1 MIDKEKQNIEWK
13 ETWKEDYLK
22 WICGFA
28 NAQGGKI
35 YIGKNDDGTVTG
47 IANAKKLLED
57 IPNKVRDVLGIIV
70 DVNLYSEE
78 NKDYLEIV
86 TLPSSYPVNY
96 KGEYHYRSGSTKQ
109 LLKGTALTQ
118 FLFEKTGITWD
129 SIPLDNLSADD
140 FWRDSFD
147 IFRKQAILSKRMD
160 EKDLNMTNE
169 QLLDSLGLIKD
180 GKILRAGMMLFH
192 HDIFRKQAILS
203 KRMDEKDLNM
213 TNEQLLDS
221 LGLIKDGKI
230 LRAGMMLFHQNPEKW
245 INGAYIKIGFFESDS
260 EISYMDEIHGSLIS
274 QADKVI
280 DLIFTKYL
288 KANITYE
295 GVTRVETFPFP
306 KIGYFESDSEI
317 SYMDEIHGSL
327 ISQADKVID
336 LIFTKYLKANIT
348 YEGVTRVETYPFPK
362 VAIRE
367 AVYNAIVHKN
377 YATQIPIQISIYK
390 NKLYISN
397 DCILPSGWTVETL
410 MGKHRSKP
418 FNPNIANGFFRAGF
432 IETWG
437 RGIEKIC
444 EACRNYGTALPEYTV
459 YPEDIMIK
467 FEALNTDI
475 NTDTNTDT
483 NTDKDFKAE
492 KLLEY
497 LKENPKATQKE
508 LAEYFNVT
516 KRTIERNM
524 NILKKE
530 KFIERIGNNRSGYWR
545 ILK

>member
-1 MIDKEKQNIEWK
+1 MSDIEKQNIEWK
-13 ETWKEDYLK
+13 ETWKEEYLK

-47 IANAKKLLED
+47 ITNAKKLLED

-109 LLKGTALTQ
+109 LLKGAALTQ

-192 HDIFRKQAILS
+192 
-203 KRMDEKDLNM
+203 
-213 TNEQLLDS
+213 
-221 LGLIKDGKI
+221 
-230 LRAGMMLFHQNPEKW
+230 QNPEKW
-245 INGAYIKIGFFESDS
+245 INGSYIKIGFFESDS

-288 KANITYE
+288 KANISYE
-295 GVTRVETFPFP
+295 GVTR
-306 KIGYFESDSEI
+306 I
-317 SYMDEIHGSL
+317 
-327 ISQADKVID
+327 
-336 LIFTKYLKANIT
+336 
-348 YEGVTRVETYPFPK
+348 ETYPFPK
-362 VAIRE
+362 AAIRE

-390 NKLYISN
+390 DKLYISN

-444 EACRNYGTALPEYTV
+444 EACKNYGTTLPEYTV

-467 FEALNTDI
+467 FEALNTAKNI
-475 NTDTNTDT
+475 AKNIAKNTANSSKNKIEENTPIV
-483 NTDKDFKAE
+483 
-492 KLLEY
+492 LEFLRQY
-497 LKENPKATQKE
+497 PKTTQKNIIENLNISKRTLERIISLLKEDG
-508 LAEYFNVT
+508 Y
-516 KRTIERNM
+516 IERV
-524 NILKKE
+524 
-530 KFIERIGNNRSGYWR
+530 GNNRSGYWK

>member
-1 MIDKEKQNIEWK
+1 MNDKEKQNIEWK

-47 IANAKKLLED
+47 ITNAKKLLED

-109 LLKGTALTQ
+109 LLKGAALTQ

-140 FWRDSFD
+140 FWRDSF
-147 IFRKQAILSKRMD
+147 
-160 EKDLNMTNE
+160 
-169 QLLDSLGLIKD
+169 
-180 GKILRAGMMLFH
+180 
-192 HDIFRKQAILS
+192 DIFRKQAILS

-288 KANITYE
+288 KANISYE
-295 GVTRVETFPFP
+295 GVTR
-306 KIGYFESDSEI
+306 I
-317 SYMDEIHGSL
+317 
-327 ISQADKVID
+327 
-336 LIFTKYLKANIT
+336 
-348 YEGVTRVETYPFPK
+348 ETYPFPK
-362 VAIRE
+362 AAIRE

-390 NKLYISN
+390 DKLYISN

-444 EACRNYGTALPEYTV
+444 EACKNYGTTLPEYTV

-467 FEALNTDI
+467 FEALNTAKNI
-475 NTDTNTDT
+475 AKNIAKNTANSSKNKIEENTPIV
-483 NTDKDFKAE
+483 
-492 KLLEY
+492 LEFLRQY
-497 LKENPKATQKE
+497 PKTTQKNIIENLNISKRTLERIISLLKEDG
-508 LAEYFNVT
+508 Y
-516 KRTIERNM
+516 IERV
-524 NILKKE
+524 
-530 KFIERIGNNRSGYWR
+530 GNNRSGYWKV
-545 ILK
+545 LK

>member
-1 MIDKEKQNIEWK
+1 MNEKEKQNIEWK

-47 IANAKKLLED
+47 IVNAKKLLED

-109 LLKGTALTQ
+109 LLKGAALTQ

-129 SIPLDNLSADD
+129 SIPLDNLSADE
-140 FWRDSFD
+140 FWRDSF
-147 IFRKQAILSKRMD
+147 
-160 EKDLNMTNE
+160 
-169 QLLDSLGLIKD
+169 
-180 GKILRAGMMLFH
+180 
-192 HDIFRKQAILS
+192 DIFRKQAILS

-260 EISYMDEIHGSLIS
+260 EISYMDEVHGSLVS

-288 KANITYE
+288 KANISYE
-295 GVTRVETFPFP
+295 GVTR
-306 KIGYFESDSEI
+306 I
-317 SYMDEIHGSL
+317 
-327 ISQADKVID
+327 
-336 LIFTKYLKANIT
+336 
-348 YEGVTRVETYPFPK
+348 ETYPFPK
-362 VAIRE
+362 AAIRE

-390 NKLYISN
+390 DKLYISN

-444 EACRNYGTALPEYTV
+444 EACKNYGTKLPEYTV

-467 FEALNTDI
+467 FVALNAAKNAAKNAANGSKNKIEENSDTVFNYLNLYPNAKQKDI
-475 NTDTNTDT
+475 MAD
-483 NTDKDFKAE
+483 
-492 KLLEY
+492 LEISRRTLERIISL
-497 LKENPKATQKE
+497 LKENGS
-508 LAEYFNVT
+508 
-516 KRTIERNM
+516 IERV
-524 NILKKE
+524 
-530 KFIERIGNNRSGYWR
+530 GNNRSGYWK

>member
-47 IANAKKLLED
+47 ITNAKKLLED

-70 DVNLYSEE
+70 DVNLYSEK

-192 HDIFRKQAILS
+192 
-203 KRMDEKDLNM
+203 
-213 TNEQLLDS
+213 
-221 LGLIKDGKI
+221 
-230 LRAGMMLFHQNPEKW
+230 QNPEKW
-245 INGAYIKIGFFESDS
+245 INGSYI
-260 EISYMDEIHGSLIS
+260 
-274 QADKVI
+274 
-280 DLIFTKYL
+280 
-288 KANITYE
+288 
-295 GVTRVETFPFP
+295 

-348 YEGVTRVETYPFPK
+348 YEGVTRIETYPFPK
-362 VAIRE
+362 PAIRE

-377 YATQIPIQISIYK
+377 YATQIPIQISVYK
-390 NKLYISN
+390 DKLYISN

-444 EACRNYGTALPEYTV
+444 EACRNYGTTLPEYTV

-475 NTDTNTDT
+475 NTDT
-483 NTDKDFKAE
+483 DFKAE

-497 LKENPKATQKE
+497 LKENPKVTQKG

-530 KFIERIGNNRSGYWR
+530 NLIERVGNNRSGYWK

>member
-47 IANAKKLLED
+47 ITNAKKLLED

-109 LLKGTALTQ
+109 LLKGATLTQ

-129 SIPLDNLSADD
+129 SIPLDNLSTDD
-140 FWRDSFD
+140 FWRDSF
-147 IFRKQAILSKRMD
+147 
-160 EKDLNMTNE
+160 
-169 QLLDSLGLIKD
+169 
-180 GKILRAGMMLFH
+180 
-192 HDIFRKQAILS
+192 DIFRKQAILS

-295 GVTRVETFPFP
+295 GVTRVET
-306 KIGYFESDSEI
+306 
-317 SYMDEIHGSL
+317 
-327 ISQADKVID
+327 
-336 LIFTKYLKANIT
+336 
-348 YEGVTRVETYPFPK
+348 YPFPK
-362 VAIRE
+362 PAIRE

-377 YATQIPIQISIYK
+377 YATQIPIQISVY
-390 NKLYISN
+390 NDKLYISN

-444 EACRNYGTALPEYTV
+444 EACRNYGTKLPEYTV

-467 FEALNTDI
+467 FEALNVAKNVAKNVANGSKNKI
-475 NTDTNTDT
+475 EENTP
-483 NTDKDFKAE
+483 
-492 KLLEY
+492 LVLEFLKQY
-497 LKENPKATQKE
+497 PETTQKNIMENLNISKRTLERIISLLKENS
-508 LAEYFNVT
+508 Y
-516 KRTIERNM
+516 
-524 NILKKE
+524 
-530 KFIERIGNNRSGYWR
+530 IERIGNNRSGYWQ
-545 ILK
+545 ILKKEIK

>member
-47 IANAKKLLED
+47 ITNAKKLLED

-109 LLKGTALTQ
+109 LLKSAALTQ

-192 HDIFRKQAILS
+192 
-203 KRMDEKDLNM
+203 
-213 TNEQLLDS
+213 
-221 LGLIKDGKI
+221 
-230 LRAGMMLFHQNPEKW
+230 QNPEKW
-245 INGAYIKIGFFESDS
+245 INGSYIKIGFFESDS

-288 KANITYE
+288 KANISYE
-295 GVTRVETFPFP
+295 GVTR
-306 KIGYFESDSEI
+306 I
-317 SYMDEIHGSL
+317 
-327 ISQADKVID
+327 
-336 LIFTKYLKANIT
+336 
-348 YEGVTRVETYPFPK
+348 ETYPFPK
-362 VAIRE
+362 AAIRE

-390 NKLYISN
+390 DKLYISN

-444 EACRNYGTALPEYTV
+444 EACKNYGTTLPEYTV

-467 FEALNTDI
+467 FEALNTAKNI
-475 NTDTNTDT
+475 AKNIAKNTANSSKNKIEENTPIV
-483 NTDKDFKAE
+483 
-492 KLLEY
+492 LEFLRQY
-497 LKENPKATQKE
+497 PKTTQKNIIENLNISKRTLERIISLLKEDG
-508 LAEYFNVT
+508 Y
-516 KRTIERNM
+516 IERV
-524 NILKKE
+524 
-530 KFIERIGNNRSGYWR
+530 GNNRSGYWKV
-545 ILK
+545 LK

>member
-1 MIDKEKQNIEWK
+1 MNDKEKQNIEWK
-13 ETWKEDYLK
+13 ETWKEEYLK

-47 IANAKKLLED
+47 ITNAKKLLED

-109 LLKGTALTQ
+109 LLKGAALTQ

-192 HDIFRKQAILS
+192 
-203 KRMDEKDLNM
+203 
-213 TNEQLLDS
+213 
-221 LGLIKDGKI
+221 
-230 LRAGMMLFHQNPEKW
+230 QNPEKW
-245 INGAYIKIGFFESDS
+245 INGSYIKIGFFESDS

-288 KANITYE
+288 KANISYE
-295 GVTRVETFPFP
+295 GVTR
-306 KIGYFESDSEI
+306 I
-317 SYMDEIHGSL
+317 
-327 ISQADKVID
+327 
-336 LIFTKYLKANIT
+336 
-348 YEGVTRVETYPFPK
+348 ETYPFPK
-362 VAIRE
+362 AAIRE

-390 NKLYISN
+390 DKLYISN

-444 EACRNYGTALPEYTV
+444 EACKNYGTTLPEYTV

-467 FEALNTDI
+467 FEALNTAKNI
-475 NTDTNTDT
+475 AKNIAKNTANSSKNKIEENTPIV
-483 NTDKDFKAE
+483 
-492 KLLEY
+492 LEFLRQY
-497 LKENPKATQKE
+497 PKTTQKNIIENLNISKRTLERIISLLKEDG
-508 LAEYFNVT
+508 Y
-516 KRTIERNM
+516 
-524 NILKKE
+524 
-530 KFIERIGNNRSGYWR
+530 IERIGNNRSGYWKV
-545 ILK
+545 LK

>member
-1 MIDKEKQNIEWK
+1 MNEKEKQNIEWK
-13 ETWKEDYLK
+13 ESWKEDYLK

-35 YIGKNDDGTVTG
+35 YIGKSDDGIITG
-47 IANAKKLLED
+47 LVNAKKLLED

-78 NKDYLEIV
+78 NKEYIEIV
-86 TLPSSYPVNY
+86 ILPSSYPVNY
-96 KGEYHYRSGSTKQ
+96 KGEYHYRTGSTKQ

-118 FLFEKTGITWD
+118 FLFEKTGVTWD
-129 SIPLDNLSADD
+129 SIPLDNLSADE

-180 GKILRAGMMLFH
+180 GKILKAGMMLFY
-192 HDIFRKQAILS
+192 
-203 KRMDEKDLNM
+203 
-213 TNEQLLDS
+213 
-221 LGLIKDGKI
+221 
-230 LRAGMMLFHQNPEKW
+230 QNPEKW
-245 INGAYIKIGFFESDS
+245 VNGAYIKIGYFESNS
-260 EISYMDEIHGSLIS
+260 EISYMDEIHGSLIL

-288 KANITYE
+288 KADISYD
-295 GVTRVETFPFP
+295 GVTR
-306 KIGYFESDSEI
+306 I
-317 SYMDEIHGSL
+317 
-327 ISQADKVID
+327 
-336 LIFTKYLKANIT
+336 
-348 YEGVTRVETYPFPK
+348 ETYPFPK
-362 VAIRE
+362 AAIRE
-367 AVYNAIVHKN
+367 AVYNAIAHKN
-377 YATQIPIQISIYK
+377 YATQIPIQISVYK
-390 NKLYISN
+390 DKLYISN

-444 EACRNYGTALPEYTV
+444 EACKNYGTALPKYTI

-467 FEALNTDI
+467 FETLNVANNI
-475 NTDTNTDT
+475 ANNIA
-483 NTDKDFKAE
+483 NNSKNKIE
-492 KLLEY
+492 KNSSIVLNY
-497 LKENPKATQKE
+497 LKKYPTAKQNNIIKDLE
-508 LAEYFNVT
+508 LS
-516 KRTIERNM
+516 KRTLER
-524 NILKKE
+524 IIAFLKEE
-530 KFIERIGNNRSGYWR
+530 KYIERIGNNRSGYWK
-545 ILK
+545 ILKNDIL

>member
-1 MIDKEKQNIEWK
+1 MTDKEKQNIEWK

-169 QLLDSLGLIKD
+169 QLLDSLGLIK
-180 GKILRAGMMLFH
+180 
-192 HDIFRKQAILS
+192 
-203 KRMDEKDLNM
+203 N
-213 TNEQLLDS
+213 
-221 LGLIKDGKI
+221 GKI

-295 GVTRVETFPFP
+295 GVTR
-306 KIGYFESDSEI
+306 I
-317 SYMDEIHGSL
+317 
-327 ISQADKVID
+327 
-336 LIFTKYLKANIT
+336 
-348 YEGVTRVETYPFPK
+348 ETYPFPK
-362 VAIRE
+362 PAIRE

-377 YATQIPIQISIYK
+377 YATQIPIQISVYK
-390 NKLYISN
+390 DKLYISN

-444 EACRNYGTALPEYTV
+444 EACKNYGTTLPEYTV

-467 FEALNTDI
+467 FEALNI
-475 NTDTNTDT
+475 AKNVAKNVANGSKNKIEENTPLVL
-483 NTDKDFKAE
+483 DFLKQYPE
-492 KLLEY
+492 TTQKNIMENLNISKRTLERIISL
-497 LKENPKATQKE
+497 LKENGS
-508 LAEYFNVT
+508 
-516 KRTIERNM
+516 IERV
-524 NILKKE
+524 
-530 KFIERIGNNRSGYWR
+530 GNNRSGYWK

>member
-1 MIDKEKQNIEWK
+1 MNEKEKQNIEWK

-47 IANAKKLLED
+47 ITNAKKLLED

-109 LLKGTALTQ
+109 LLKGAALTQ

-129 SIPLDNLSADD
+129 SIPLDNLSADE

-169 QLLDSLGLIKD
+169 QLLDSLGLIK
-180 GKILRAGMMLFH
+180 
-192 HDIFRKQAILS
+192 
-203 KRMDEKDLNM
+203 N
-213 TNEQLLDS
+213 
-221 LGLIKDGKI
+221 GKI

-245 INGAYIKIGFFESDS
+245 INGSYIKIGFFESDS
-260 EISYMDEIHGSLIS
+260 EISYMDEVHGSLVS

-288 KANITYE
+288 KA
-295 GVTRVETFPFP
+295 
-306 KIGYFESDSEI
+306 DI
-317 SYMDEIHGSL
+317 S
-327 ISQADKVID
+327 
-336 LIFTKYLKANIT
+336 

-362 VAIRE
+362 AAIRE

-390 NKLYISN
+390 DKLYISN

-444 EACRNYGTALPEYTV
+444 EACKNYGTKLPEYTI

-467 FEALNTDI
+467 FVALNADTNANTNTDI
-475 NTDTNTDT
+475 NTDINTNTI
-483 NTDKDFKAE
+483 FKIE

-497 LKENPKATQKE
+497 LKENPKATQKG
-508 LAEYFNVT
+508 LSEYFNVT

-530 KFIERIGNNRSGYWR
+530 KFVERVGNNRSGYWK

>member
-1 MIDKEKQNIEWK
+1 MNDKEKQNIEWK

-109 LLKGTALTQ
+109 LLKGAALTQ

-129 SIPLDNLSADD
+129 SIPLDNLSAND
-140 FWRDSFD
+140 FWRDSF
-147 IFRKQAILSKRMD
+147 
-160 EKDLNMTNE
+160 
-169 QLLDSLGLIKD
+169 
-180 GKILRAGMMLFH
+180 
-192 HDIFRKQAILS
+192 DIFRKQAILS

-306 KIGYFESDSEI
+306 K
-317 SYMDEIHGSL
+317 
-327 ISQADKVID
+327 A
-336 LIFTKYLKANIT
+336 
-348 YEGVTRVETYPFPK
+348 
-362 VAIRE
+362 AIRE

-377 YATQIPIQISIYK
+377 YATQIPIQISVYK
-390 NKLYISN
+390 DKLYISN

-444 EACRNYGTALPEYTV
+444 EALNVAKNIAKNIAKNVANGSKNKIEENTPLVLEFLKQ
-459 YPEDIMIK
+459 YPETTQKNIM
-467 FEALNTDI
+467 ENLNISKRT
-475 NTDTNTDT
+475 
-483 NTDKDFKAE
+483 
-492 KLLEY
+492 LERIISL
-497 LKENPKATQKE
+497 LKENS
-508 LAEYFNVT
+508 Y
-516 KRTIERNM
+516 
-524 NILKKE
+524 
-530 KFIERIGNNRSGYWR
+530 IERIGNNRSGYWQ
-545 ILK
+545 ILKKEIK

>member
-1 MIDKEKQNIEWK
+1 MEQLQE
-13 ETWKEDYLK
+13 L
-22 WICGFA
+22 
-28 NAQGGKI
+28 QMP
-35 YIGKNDDGTVTG
+35 
-47 IANAKKLLED
+47 KKLLED

-109 LLKGTALTQ
+109 LLKGAALTQ

-140 FWRDSFD
+140 FWRDSF
-147 IFRKQAILSKRMD
+147 
-160 EKDLNMTNE
+160 
-169 QLLDSLGLIKD
+169 
-180 GKILRAGMMLFH
+180 
-192 HDIFRKQAILS
+192 DIFRKQAILS

-288 KANITYE
+288 KA
-295 GVTRVETFPFP
+295 
-306 KIGYFESDSEI
+306 D
-317 SYMDEIHGSL
+317 
-327 ISQADKVID
+327 
-336 LIFTKYLKANIT
+336 IT

-362 VAIRE
+362 AAIRE

-390 NKLYISN
+390 DKLYISN

-444 EACRNYGTALPEYTV
+444 EACKNYGTKLPEYTV

-467 FEALNTDI
+467 FEALNVAKNVANGSKNKI
-475 NTDTNTDT
+475 EENTP
-483 NTDKDFKAE
+483 
-492 KLLEY
+492 LVLEFLKQY
-497 LKENPKATQKE
+497 PETTQKNIMENLNISKRTLERIISLLKENS
-508 LAEYFNVT
+508 Y
-516 KRTIERNM
+516 
-524 NILKKE
+524 
-530 KFIERIGNNRSGYWR
+530 IERIGNNRSGYWQ
-545 ILK
+545 ILKKEIK

>member
-35 YIGKNDDGTVTG
+35 YIGKNDDGTVAG

-192 HDIFRKQAILS
+192 
-203 KRMDEKDLNM
+203 
-213 TNEQLLDS
+213 
-221 LGLIKDGKI
+221 
-230 LRAGMMLFHQNPEKW
+230 QNPEKW
-245 INGAYIKIGFFESDS
+245 INGSYI
-260 EISYMDEIHGSLIS
+260 
-274 QADKVI
+274 
-280 DLIFTKYL
+280 
-288 KANITYE
+288 
-295 GVTRVETFPFP
+295 

-336 LIFTKYLKANIT
+336 LIFTKYLKANIS

-362 VAIRE
+362 AAIRE

-377 YATQIPIQISIYK
+377 YATQIPIQISIYRD
-390 NKLYISN
+390 KLYISN

-444 EACRNYGTALPEYTV
+444 EACKNYGTTLPEYTV

-467 FEALNTDI
+467 FEALNI
-475 NTDTNTDT
+475 AKNTAKNTAK
-483 NTDKDFKAE
+483 NIANGSKNKIEENIPIVFE
-492 KLLEY
+492 FLKLYPGTTQKNIIENLNISKRTLERIISL
-497 LKENPKATQKE
+497 LKEDGC
-508 LAEYFNVT
+508 
-516 KRTIERNM
+516 IERV
-524 NILKKE
+524 
-530 KFIERIGNNRSGYWR
+530 GNNRSGYWK

>member
-1 MIDKEKQNIEWK
+1 MNDKEKQNIEWK

-47 IANAKKLLED
+47 ITNAKKLLED

-109 LLKGTALTQ
+109 LLKGAALTQ

-140 FWRDSFD
+140 FWRDSF
-147 IFRKQAILSKRMD
+147 
-160 EKDLNMTNE
+160 
-169 QLLDSLGLIKD
+169 
-180 GKILRAGMMLFH
+180 
-192 HDIFRKQAILS
+192 DIFRKQAILS

-288 KANITYE
+288 KANISYE
-295 GVTRVETFPFP
+295 GVTR
-306 KIGYFESDSEI
+306 I
-317 SYMDEIHGSL
+317 
-327 ISQADKVID
+327 
-336 LIFTKYLKANIT
+336 
-348 YEGVTRVETYPFPK
+348 ETYPFPK
-362 VAIRE
+362 AAIRE

-390 NKLYISN
+390 DKLYISN

-444 EACRNYGTALPEYTV
+444 EACKNYGTTLPEYTV

-467 FEALNTDI
+467 FEALNTAK
-475 NTDTNTDT
+475 NTAKNIAKNTANSSKNKIEE
-483 NTDKDFKAE
+483 NTPIV
-492 KLLEY
+492 LEFLRQY
-497 LKENPKATQKE
+497 PKTTQKNIIENLNISKRTLERIISLLKEDG
-508 LAEYFNVT
+508 Y
-516 KRTIERNM
+516 
-524 NILKKE
+524 
-530 KFIERIGNNRSGYWR
+530 IERIGNNRSGYWK

>member
-1 MIDKEKQNIEWK
+1 MNDKEKQSIEWK
-13 ETWKEDYLK
+13 ETWKEEYLK

-47 IANAKKLLED
+47 ITNAKKLLED
-57 IPNKVRDVLGIIV
+57 ISNKVRDVLGIIV

-109 LLKGTALTQ
+109 LLKGAALTQ

-192 HDIFRKQAILS
+192 
-203 KRMDEKDLNM
+203 
-213 TNEQLLDS
+213 
-221 LGLIKDGKI
+221 
-230 LRAGMMLFHQNPEKW
+230 QNPEKW
-245 INGAYIKIGFFESDS
+245 INGSYIKIGFFESDS

-288 KANITYE
+288 KANISYE
-295 GVTRVETFPFP
+295 GVTR
-306 KIGYFESDSEI
+306 I
-317 SYMDEIHGSL
+317 
-327 ISQADKVID
+327 
-336 LIFTKYLKANIT
+336 
-348 YEGVTRVETYPFPK
+348 ETYPFPK
-362 VAIRE
+362 AAIRE

-390 NKLYISN
+390 DKLYISN

-444 EACRNYGTALPEYTV
+444 EACKNYGTTLPEYTV

-467 FEALNTDI
+467 FEALNTAKNI
-475 NTDTNTDT
+475 AKNIAKNTANSSKNKIEENTPIV
-483 NTDKDFKAE
+483 
-492 KLLEY
+492 LEFLRQY
-497 LKENPKATQKE
+497 PKTTQKNIIENLNISKRTLERIISLLKEDG
-508 LAEYFNVT
+508 Y
-516 KRTIERNM
+516 
-524 NILKKE
+524 
-530 KFIERIGNNRSGYWR
+530 IERIGNNRSGYWKV
-545 ILK
+545 LK

>member
-1 MIDKEKQNIEWK
+1 MNDKEKQNIEWK

-47 IANAKKLLED
+47 ITNAKKLLED

-70 DVNLYSEE
+70 DVNLYSKE

-109 LLKGTALTQ
+109 LLKGAALTQ

-192 HDIFRKQAILS
+192 
-203 KRMDEKDLNM
+203 
-213 TNEQLLDS
+213 
-221 LGLIKDGKI
+221 
-230 LRAGMMLFHQNPEKW
+230 QNPEKW
-245 INGAYIKIGFFESDS
+245 INGSYIKIGFFESDS

-288 KANITYE
+288 KANISYE
-295 GVTRVETFPFP
+295 GVTR
-306 KIGYFESDSEI
+306 I
-317 SYMDEIHGSL
+317 
-327 ISQADKVID
+327 
-336 LIFTKYLKANIT
+336 
-348 YEGVTRVETYPFPK
+348 ETYPFPK
-362 VAIRE
+362 AAIRE

-390 NKLYISN
+390 DKLYISN

-444 EACRNYGTALPEYTV
+444 EACKNYGTTLPEYTV

-467 FEALNTDI
+467 FEALNTAKNI
-475 NTDTNTDT
+475 AKNIAKNTANSSKNKIEENTPIV
-483 NTDKDFKAE
+483 
-492 KLLEY
+492 LEFLRQY
-497 LKENPKATQKE
+497 PKTTQKNIIENLNISKRTLERIISLLKEDG
-508 LAEYFNVT
+508 Y
-516 KRTIERNM
+516 IERV
-524 NILKKE
+524 
-530 KFIERIGNNRSGYWR
+530 GNNRSGYWKV
-545 ILK
+545 LK

>member
-1 MIDKEKQNIEWK
+1 MNDKEKQNIEWK

-47 IANAKKLLED
+47 ITNAKKLLED

-109 LLKGTALTQ
+109 LLKGAALTQ

-140 FWRDSFD
+140 FWRDSF
-147 IFRKQAILSKRMD
+147 
-160 EKDLNMTNE
+160 
-169 QLLDSLGLIKD
+169 
-180 GKILRAGMMLFH
+180 
-192 HDIFRKQAILS
+192 DIFRKQAILS

-288 KANITYE
+288 KANISYE
-295 GVTRVETFPFP
+295 GVTR
-306 KIGYFESDSEI
+306 I
-317 SYMDEIHGSL
+317 
-327 ISQADKVID
+327 
-336 LIFTKYLKANIT
+336 
-348 YEGVTRVETYPFPK
+348 ETYPFPK
-362 VAIRE
+362 AAIRE

-390 NKLYISN
+390 DKLYISN

-444 EACRNYGTALPEYTV
+444 EACRNYGTTLPEYTV

-467 FEALNTDI
+467 FEALNTAKNI
-475 NTDTNTDT
+475 AKNIAKNTANSSKNKIEENTPIILGFLKQYPKT
-483 NTDKDFKAE
+483 TQKNIIENLNISKRT
-492 KLLEY
+492 LERIISL
-497 LKENPKATQKE
+497 LKEDG
-508 LAEYFNVT
+508 Y
-516 KRTIERNM
+516 
-524 NILKKE
+524 
-530 KFIERIGNNRSGYWR
+530 IERIGNNRSGYWK

>member
-1 MIDKEKQNIEWK
+1 MTDKEKQNIEWK

-47 IANAKKLLED
+47 IANARKLLED

-192 HDIFRKQAILS
+192 
-203 KRMDEKDLNM
+203 
-213 TNEQLLDS
+213 
-221 LGLIKDGKI
+221 
-230 LRAGMMLFHQNPEKW
+230 QNPEKW
-245 INGAYIKIGFFESDS
+245 INGSYI
-260 EISYMDEIHGSLIS
+260 
-274 QADKVI
+274 
-280 DLIFTKYL
+280 
-288 KANITYE
+288 
-295 GVTRVETFPFP
+295 

-317 SYMDEIHGSL
+317 SYMDEIHGS
-327 ISQADKVID
+327 
-336 LIFTKYLKANIT
+336 
-348 YEGVTRVETYPFPK
+348 
-362 VAIRE
+362 
-367 AVYNAIVHKN
+367 
-377 YATQIPIQISIYK
+377 
-390 NKLYISN
+390 
-397 DCILPSGWTVETL
+397 
-410 MGKHRSKP
+410 
-418 FNPNIANGFFRAGF
+418 
-432 IETWG
+432 
-437 RGIEKIC
+437 
-444 EACRNYGTALPEYTV
+444 
-459 YPEDIMIK
+459 
-467 FEALNTDI
+467 
-475 NTDTNTDT
+475 
-483 NTDKDFKAE
+483 
-492 KLLEY
+492 
-497 LKENPKATQKE
+497 
-508 LAEYFNVT
+508 
-516 KRTIERNM
+516 
-524 NILKKE
+524 
-530 KFIERIGNNRSGYWR
+530 
-545 ILK
+545 

>member
-47 IANAKKLLED
+47 ITNAKKLLED

-86 TLPSSYPVNY
+86 ILPSSYPVNY

-109 LLKGTALTQ
+109 LLKGAALTQ

-129 SIPLDNLSADD
+129 SIPLDNLSTDD

-169 QLLDSLGLIKD
+169 QLLDSLGLIK
-180 GKILRAGMMLFH
+180 
-192 HDIFRKQAILS
+192 
-203 KRMDEKDLNM
+203 N
-213 TNEQLLDS
+213 
-221 LGLIKDGKI
+221 GKI

-245 INGAYIKIGFFESDS
+245 INGSYI
-260 EISYMDEIHGSLIS
+260 
-274 QADKVI
+274 
-280 DLIFTKYL
+280 
-288 KANITYE
+288 
-295 GVTRVETFPFP
+295 

-362 VAIRE
+362 PAIRE

-377 YATQIPIQISIYK
+377 YATQIPIQISVYK
-390 NKLYISN
+390 DKLYISN

-444 EACRNYGTALPEYTV
+444 EACKNYGTTLPEYTV

-467 FEALNTDI
+467 FEALNTAK
-475 NTDTNTDT
+475 NTAKNIAKNTANSSKNKIEE
-483 NTDKDFKAE
+483 NTPIV
-492 KLLEY
+492 LEFLRQY
-497 LKENPKATQKE
+497 PKTTQKNIIENLNISKRTLERIISLLKEDG
-508 LAEYFNVT
+508 Y
-516 KRTIERNM
+516 
-524 NILKKE
+524 
-530 KFIERIGNNRSGYWR
+530 IERIGNNRSGYWQ
-545 ILK
+545 ILKKEIK

>member
-1 MIDKEKQNIEWK
+1 MDKW
-13 ETWKEDYLK
+13 
-22 WICGFA
+22 
-28 NAQGGKI
+28 
-35 YIGKNDDGTVTG
+35 
-47 IANAKKLLED
+47 
-57 IPNKVRDVLGIIV
+57 
-70 DVNLYSEE
+70 S
-78 NKDYLEIV
+78 
-86 TLPSSYPVNY
+86 
-96 KGEYHYRSGSTKQ
+96 
-109 LLKGTALTQ
+109 
-118 FLFEKTGITWD
+118 
-129 SIPLDNLSADD
+129 
-140 FWRDSFD
+140 
-147 IFRKQAILSKRMD
+147 
-160 EKDLNMTNE
+160 
-169 QLLDSLGLIKD
+169 
-180 GKILRAGMMLFH
+180 
-192 HDIFRKQAILS
+192 
-203 KRMDEKDLNM
+203 
-213 TNEQLLDS
+213 
-221 LGLIKDGKI
+221 
-230 LRAGMMLFHQNPEKW
+230 
-245 INGAYIKIGFFESDS
+245 YIKIGFFESDS

-288 KANITYE
+288 KAKISYE
-295 GVTRVETFPFP
+295 GVTR
-306 KIGYFESDSEI
+306 I
-317 SYMDEIHGSL
+317 
-327 ISQADKVID
+327 
-336 LIFTKYLKANIT
+336 
-348 YEGVTRVETYPFPK
+348 ETYPFPK
-362 VAIRE
+362 TAIRE

-390 NKLYISN
+390 DKLYISN

-410 MGKHRSKP
+410 MEKHRSKP

-444 EACRNYGTALPEYTV
+444 EACKNYGTKLPEYTV

-467 FEALNTDI
+467 FEALNTDM

>member
-1 MIDKEKQNIEWK
+1 MNDKEKQNIEWK

-47 IANAKKLLED
+47 ITNAKKLLED

-109 LLKGTALTQ
+109 LLKGAALTQ

-192 HDIFRKQAILS
+192 
-203 KRMDEKDLNM
+203 
-213 TNEQLLDS
+213 
-221 LGLIKDGKI
+221 
-230 LRAGMMLFHQNPEKW
+230 QNPEKW
-245 INGAYIKIGFFESDS
+245 INGSYIKIGFFESDS

-288 KANITYE
+288 KANISYE
-295 GVTRVETFPFP
+295 GVTR
-306 KIGYFESDSEI
+306 I
-317 SYMDEIHGSL
+317 
-327 ISQADKVID
+327 
-336 LIFTKYLKANIT
+336 
-348 YEGVTRVETYPFPK
+348 ETYPFPK
-362 VAIRE
+362 AAIRE

-390 NKLYISN
+390 DKLYISN

-444 EACRNYGTALPEYTV
+444 EACRNYGTTLPEYTV

-467 FEALNTDI
+467 FEALNTAK
-475 NTDTNTDT
+475 NTAKNIAKNIANSSKNKIEENTPIILGFLKQYPKT
-483 NTDKDFKAE
+483 TQKNIIENLNISKRT
-492 KLLEY
+492 LERIISL
-497 LKENPKATQKE
+497 LKEDG
-508 LAEYFNVT
+508 Y
-516 KRTIERNM
+516 
-524 NILKKE
+524 
-530 KFIERIGNNRSGYWR
+530 IERIGNNRSGYWK